1 MKLIL
6 ILSYLLVR
14 VLKECNFSDSNLP
27 TTKPNIMRWEQ
38 IKANSASE
46 IYNLYKGDKK
56 LLTVSLN
63 PFSNSARVECDDQKR
78 VFLIRKEGFRRNKT
92 VLRSEYGIKIGEL
105 GHDNKENF
113 IDVNDERFYYAIQN
127 NPLPELIL
135 FKESK
140 ENPFVVCGLNN
151 TDDTNALHFSKDK
164 NLQNTSHPGLLMALC
179 WYMFLPVTKKE
190 EVAELA

>member
-1 MKLIL
+1 
-6 ILSYLLVR
+6 
-14 VLKECNFSDSNLP
+14 
-27 TTKPNIMRWEQ
+27 MRWEQ
-38 IKANSASE
+38 AKANSASE
-46 IYNLYKGDKK
+46 IYNLYKGDEK

-63 PFSNSARVECDDQKR
+63 PFSNSARVECADQKR

-113 IDVNDERFYYAIQN
+113 IDVNDERFYYTIQN

-135 FKESK
+135 YKDSK

-151 TDDTNALHFSKDK
+151 IDDNTALHFSKDT

-179 WYMFLPVTKKE
+179 WYMFLPVTQDKQF
-190 EVAELA
+190 AELV